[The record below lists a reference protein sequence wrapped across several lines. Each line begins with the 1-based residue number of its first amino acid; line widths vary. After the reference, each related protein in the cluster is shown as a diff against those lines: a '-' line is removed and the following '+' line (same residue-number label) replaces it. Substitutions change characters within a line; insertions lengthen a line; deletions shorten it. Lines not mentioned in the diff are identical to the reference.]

1 MNIRVEVTNRQGV
14 RANLAAKEEDL
25 HRAALDTVEDFRVR
39 AIQVARRIVP
49 VDTGRMRRSIRA
61 DYTGEVGRT
70 VWVLYYDPAVF
81 RKDGVVYYPI
91 FVEYGTRKMD
101 ARPTLSTT
109 MAMIEGP
116 YRRGMTRAMRR
127 AA

>member
-1 MNIRVEVTNRQGV
+1 MNIRVEVRNAQGA
-14 RANLAAKEEDL
+14 RANFVAKEEDL
-25 HRAALDTVEDFRVR
+25 FQAALDTVEEWRVK
-39 AIQVARRIVP
+39 AIGVARNIVP

-61 DYTGEVGRT
+61 DYTGEVGKT

-91 FVEYGTRKMD
+91 YVEYGTRKMD

-116 YRRGMTRAMRR
+116 YRRSMTRAMRR